1 MLYLVALIR
10 TMRPKQWTKNI
21 LFVFPGIIFDGKLFE
36 LHSFV
41 YVVISCFLLI
51 LMSGAVYLINDLVD
65 VDNDRKHP
73 KKKYRPIAS
82 GELPIPFARV
92 AAILIPLIT
101 MIAAWR
107 VSLPLAVV
115 LFVYLILQI
124 CYSFYL
130 KNIVII
136 DVIVVATGF
145 LLRVAAGVV
154 VIQVENFSPW
164 LYVCAGLLALFLA
177 IGKRRQ
183 ELVTL
188 GEQALETRPI
198 FREYNIMLI
207 DEMLRMVITATL
219 ITYIIYTLDAN
230 TRKFAD
236 VNLAF
241 LTIPFVFYGLARYLY
256 LVYVKGE
263 GSAPEEVLLKDR
275 MLQLSLVG
283 WGLTLMILIYFIP
296 RVVL

>member
-1 MLYLVALIR
+1 
-10 TMRPKQWTKNI
+10 MRPKQWTKNV

-36 LHSFV
+36 LRSLL
-41 YVVISCFLLI
+41 YVIIACFLLI

-65 VDNDRKHP
+65 VENDRKHP
-73 KKKYRPIAS
+73 KKRYRPIAS
-82 GELPIPFARV
+82 GELPIPIART
-92 AAILIPLIT
+92 AALVIPLVTI
-101 MIAAWR
+101 IAAWR
-107 VSLPLAVV
+107 VSVPLAIV
-115 LFVYLILQI
+115 LLVYLILQV

-130 KNIVII
+130 KNIVIV
-136 DVIVVATGF
+136 DVITVASGF

-183 ELVTL
+183 ELAVL
-188 GEQALETRPI
+188 GEQAIETRPI
-198 FREYNIMLI
+198 FRDYNLILI
-207 DEMLRMVITATL
+207 DEMLRMVITATF

-236 VNLAF
+236 VDLAF

-275 MLQLSLVG
+275 MLQLSLAG
-283 WGLTLMILIYFIP
+283 WGFTLMILIYFLP